1 MRARRTTLRRL
12 DPTGSNASMMA
23 SMLAICACRIT
34 TPGCCISLLSIGAL
48 RWAAQ
53 RGARRCYL
61 QVVDENASAMTLY
74 GGLGFEVHHDYEHHV
89 RDEATAAPK

>member
-1 MRARRTTLRRL
+1 MPSRLQSSLKSSMGRAL
-12 DPTGSNASMMA
+12 SH
-23 SMLAICACRIT
+23 
-34 TPGCCISLLSIGAL
+34 SIGAL

-89 RDEATAAPK
+89 RDEAAAAPK